1 MSYES
6 AQAFRMALE
15 QRLLNQSNE
24 TGISLARLRRRVVFE
39 RVVARLAVA
48 EPGQWVLKGG
58 MALEVRLRDDA
69 RLTRDIDLG
78 LRDVVTEREALH
90 ERLVEALTRD
100 PFGDRFELAAG
111 PVSALTADGD
121 GQVTWRST
129 VTARLAGRPFD
140 RVQTD
145 VSSRPHELG
154 QTETVL
160 LPNSLAF
167 AGVEAP
173 TIEIVDVAR
182 HAAEKLH
189 AMLKTFAD
197 RENTRVRD
205 LVDLVILVEHDLLE
219 PASVAEAARQVWIER
234 NGTEPPRTLGDL
246 PAGWSEPYQ
255 RVAAEH
261 ELTADTFPKAI
272 ELVKTL
278 WSDLFPGEH

>member
-15 QRLLNQSNE
+15 QRLLNHANE
-24 TGISLARLRRRVVFE
+24 TGISLARLRRRVVVE
-39 RVVARLAVA
+39 RVVARLTVA

-90 ERLVEALTRD
+90 DRLVEALTHD

-111 PVSALTADGD
+111 PVAALAADGD
-121 GQVTWRST
+121 GQVTWRSV

-145 VSSRPHELG
+145 ISPRPHELG
-154 QTETVL
+154 QTETVP

-261 ELTADTFPKAI
+261 DLTADTFPEAI